1 MEQRP
6 SPAEAARRL
15 LGGRVASP
23 SFLAHSHALSTIARP
38 RQGRLVLADLR
49 CACGGLVVVVVRE
62 PLGDLLLTSISEGGE
77 HAVQALWLD
86 EAEHIPAARCHCG
99 STMQGK
105 ARRHVTELRGDVAR
119 AASAGVRVS
128 GPMNA
133 SRADRRLATPDMRR
147 VAAR

>member
-1 MEQRP
+1 MEPRP
-6 SPAEAARRL
+6 LPAEAARRL

-23 SFLAHSHALSTIARP
+23 SFLAHSRALTTIARP

-62 PLGDLLLTSISEGGE
+62 PLGDLLLTSISEGGK

-99 STMQGK
+99 SMMQG

-128 GPMNA
+128 GPMDA